1 MPAGETRNRPNAI
14 PGASPGVPPADAPLG
29 TTTAEAPPP
38 RRRQPGPLHVLR
50 WRLRNVTGFVLRRL
64 LRPVLLIGV
73 PAVGLFYGAM
83 LWAANSRYITT
94 ENAYVK
100 ANLTAISADLD
111 GRVIEVGVRENDLV
125 TRGQVLF
132 RLDPRP
138 FDIAVAGARA
148 ALGNA
153 RAEIEALKAAYRTGL
168 QQVAEAETRIA
179 YMQRQFNRQQTLN
192 SRGVATEARLDE
204 ARNDLDIAQRELATL
219 RERIKQV
226 LAELGGD
233 PALPVEAHPKFQQ
246 ALAAL
251 ERAQLDVDHTHI
263 LAPADGTV
271 SNINLQIGEY
281 VEEGKALFALIER
294 SGQWVETNLKETQL
308 THVRLGQK
316 AQLVADAYPDA
327 TCAAVVDSLSP
338 ATGAEFAL
346 LPPQNA
352 SGNWVKVVQRLPVR
366 LRLDDGC
373 DRDKL
378 RAGMSV
384 AVKIDTER
392 DRSLRVVVQETLRDW
407 GLDGIVPAGLV
418 AMLPDGH

>member
-1 MPAGETRNRPNAI
+1 MDDHNPSGDTRVRPDTA
-14 PGASPGVPPADAPLG
+14 PGDSR
-29 TTTAEAPPP
+29 TESSPPP
-38 RRRQPGPLHVLR
+38 RRHRGGPLHVLR
-50 WRLRNVTGFVLRRL
+50 WRVGNVLRFVGRRL

-73 PAVGLFYGAM
+73 PAVALFYGAM
-83 LWAANSRYITT
+83 LWAASSRYITT

-111 GRVIEVGVRENDLV
+111 GRVVEVNVRENDQV
-125 TRGQVLF
+125 KQGQVLF
-132 RLDPRP
+132 RIDPRP

-153 RAEIEALKAAYRTGL
+153 RAEIESLKAAYRTGL
-168 QQVAEAETRIA
+168 QQVAEAETRIG

-192 SRGVATEARLDE
+192 TRGVSTEARLDE
-204 ARNDLDIAQRELATL
+204 ARNDLDLARRELQTL
-219 RERIKQV
+219 RERNKQV

-233 PALPVEAHPKFQQ
+233 PDLPAESHPKFQQ

-251 ERAQLDVDHTHI
+251 ERAQLDVDHTFV

-271 SNINLQIGEY
+271 SNINLQLGEY
-281 VEEGKALFALIER
+281 VEEGKPVFALIER
-294 SGQWVETNLKETQL
+294 DALWVETNLKETQL

-316 AQLVADAYPDA
+316 ASLVADAYPDLTFEA
-327 TCAAVVDSLSP
+327 TVESLSP

-366 LRLDDGC
+366 LRLVDNGAL
-373 DRDKL
+373 DKL

-384 AVKIDTER
+384 AVKIDSER

-407 GLDGIVPAGLV
+407 GLDDVVPTSVV
-418 AMLPDGH
+418 AWLPDGH